1 MPFQKRGSSGPPRK
15 GKPAPPP
22 AETSQ
27 EASYLKGLG
36 EKQKPVR
43 VKLTDGELVE
53 GWIEYYDKHM
63 VRLTRQDKPNLFIF
77 KHDIVYISEDGGRR
91 QG

>member
-1 MPFQKRGSSGPPRK
+1 MPFHDRGSSRPPRK

-22 AETSQ
+22 SETSH

-36 EKQKPVR
+36 EKQKAVR

-77 KHDIVYISEDGGRR
+77 KHDIVYISEDGGRK

>member
-1 MPFQKRGSSGPPRK
+1 MPFNDRGNGPPRK

-22 AETSQ
+22 VETSE

-36 EKQKPVR
+36 EKQKHVQ
-43 VKLTDGELVE
+43 VKLTDGEVVE

-63 VRLTRQDKPNLFIF
+63 LRLTREKEPNLFIF
-77 KHDIVYISEDGGRR
+77 KHDIVYISEEGKK
-91 QG
+91 